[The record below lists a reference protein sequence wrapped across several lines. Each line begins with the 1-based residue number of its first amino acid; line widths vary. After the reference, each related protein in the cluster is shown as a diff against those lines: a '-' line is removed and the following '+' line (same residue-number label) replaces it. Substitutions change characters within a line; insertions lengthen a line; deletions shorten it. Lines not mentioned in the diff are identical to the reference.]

1 MNVLFAIIGAVLSTA
16 IPGIAVYLASK
27 RVKKPSDVAE
37 NLSKL
42 QRELDL
48 VRSHAAKIERKIE
61 EPLALR
67 TQIPD
72 GSRRGL

>member
-1 MNVLFAIIGAVLSTA
+1 VNVLFAIIGAVLSTA

-27 RVKKPSDVAE
+27 RVKKTSDVAE
-37 NLSKL
+37 ELSKL

-48 VRSHAAKIERKIE
+48 VRSHAAKIQRKIE